1 MGPSCSL
8 IHVPVDLE
16 TETGLDPELKSW
28 LAFATQKLAELNTLA
43 RLLTGGGEREQAAL
57 QANREACRAR
67 RESVRTHNPAVRTRI
82 AGITEDMYRRRSPY
96 ATRIQLQREH
106 LALPAYPTTTIGSFP
121 QTTAIRKARREYKNG
136 TLSEQSYRERMQAE
150 IKETIHTQEDLG
162 LDVLVHG
169 EAERNDMVEYFGEQL
184 DGFAFTINGWVQ
196 SYGSRCVKPPIIYG
210 DVSRPRPMTVD
221 WIRYAQAQTDKPVKG
236 MLTGPV
242 TILCW
247 SFCRDDLERAEVCRQ
262 VALALRDEVHDLE
275 QAGTARDPDR
285 RTGPAR
291 GPAATPRAVAG
302 LPRLGGAVL
311 PPWPLARYAT
321 TPRSHTHMCYSEFND
336 IIHAIAEL
344 DADVIT
350 IESARSGME
359 LLEVFREFQYPNEI
373 GPGVYDIHSPL
384 VPEATAI
391 RNLLRQAAE
400 RIPPERLWV
409 NPDCGLKTRAWPET
423 RAAPGQH
430 GTGRPR
436 VAHRRLNPGCW
447 PCRV

>member
-1 MGPSCSL
+1 
-8 IHVPVDLE
+8 
-16 TETGLDPELKSW
+16 
-28 LAFATQKLAELNTLA
+28 
-43 RLLTGGGEREQAAL
+43 
-57 QANREACRAR
+57 
-67 RESVRTHNPAVRTRI
+67 
-82 AGITEDMYRRRSPY
+82 
-96 ATRIQLQREH
+96 
-106 LALPAYPTTTIGSFP
+106 
-121 QTTAIRKARREYKNG
+121 
-136 TLSEQSYRERMQAE
+136 
-150 IKETIHTQEDLG
+150 
-162 LDVLVHG
+162 
-169 EAERNDMVEYFGEQL
+169 MVEYFGEQL

-275 QAGTARDPDR
+275 QAGTAVIQIDE
-285 RTGPAR
+285 PALR
-291 GPAATPRAVAG
+291 EG
-302 LPRLGGAVL
+302 LPLRRGQWQDYLDWAVQCFRLASCPV
-311 PPWPLARYAT
+311 RDDT
-321 TPRSHTHMCYSEFND
+321 QIHTHMCYSEFND

-423 RAAPGQH
+423 RAALANMVQAARELRTAG
-430 GTGRPR
+430 
-436 VAHRRLNPGCW
+436 
-447 PCRV
+447 